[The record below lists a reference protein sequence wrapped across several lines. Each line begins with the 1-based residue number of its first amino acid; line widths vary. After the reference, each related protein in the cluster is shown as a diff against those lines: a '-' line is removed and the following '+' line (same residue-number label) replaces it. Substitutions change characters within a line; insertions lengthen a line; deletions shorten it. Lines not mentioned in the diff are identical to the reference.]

1 MIKNIILIGSGNV
14 STQLGISLHK
24 NGLNIIQVWSKKMV
38 NAQILAKKL
47 NCVATAN
54 IDDLKEEA
62 KRVNEFLKNK

>member
-47 NCVATAN
+47 NCLAT
-54 IDDLKEEA
+54 DSLSDLK
-62 KRVNEFLKNK
+62 KDSVDLSRLVIL